1 MKRTVYLL
9 GFVTCFL
16 LSMGVLFKIM
26 HWPLASILLVLGF
39 ASLNFGLLPVYFYQ
53 KYKAAGV

>member
-9 GFVTCFL
+9 GFVTSFL
-16 LSMGVLFKIM
+16 LSMGILFKIM

-39 ASLNFGLLPVYFYQ
+39 VFLNLGLLPTYFYH
-53 KYKAAGV
+53 KYKTAGV